1 MNGVTATF
9 HRPHGQKE
17 ARSYQVRDVRRFLEE
32 VRNNSMKYK
41 GYSAHIEYS
50 EEDKCLVGHI
60 AGITDIVGFHADT
73 VPELQEAFEEAVEDY
88 LETCEKLNKPPQKP
102 YSGNLRLR
110 IPPDIHVAIAKAA
123 EASGKDLNQW
133 VTETFS
139 HAVND
144 MLSVQSKT

>member
-1 MNGVTATF
+1 
-9 HRPHGQKE
+9 
-17 ARSYQVRDVRRFLEE
+17 
-32 VRNNSMKYK
+32 MKYK

-60 AGITDIVGFHADT
+60 AGITDIVGFHGDT

-88 LETCEKLNKPPQKP
+88 LEMCDTLNKPPQKP

-144 MLSVQSKT
+144 TLSVQSKT